1 MTVLTPVYI
10 CFVLGLVQSPQDGQA
25 SAAQI
30 VEALS
35 QDKGIGRKA
44 ALDEL
49 IRSENRKWTPADAD
63 KLVDGLVI
71 CLRSAWL
78 RTNAASE
85 LANLAREYPSQV
97 ARAVPEILDYLPR
110 DETGHVS
117 RSDVCELIIV
127 LGTLGENARQA
138 APRLRHLASRSTSSP
153 YVAAW
158 AAGALA
164 RIEPNDTWAV
174 DSLRRRLAGDDAPVA
189 ARRLVLRAA
198 QPKRRSPTFTVC

>member
-97 ARAVPEILDYLPR
+97 RGR
-110 DETGHVS
+110 
-117 RSDVCELIIV
+117 
-127 LGTLGENARQA
+127 
-138 APRLRHLASRSTSSP
+138 
-153 YVAAW
+153 
-158 AAGALA
+158 
-164 RIEPNDTWAV
+164 
-174 DSLRRRLAGDDAPVA
+174 SLRSWTTFPETKPAMLAGRTCVN
-189 ARRLVLRAA
+189 
-198 QPKRRSPTFTVC
+198 

>member
-10 CFVLGLVQSPQDGQA
+10 CFFLGLVQSPQDGQA

-35 QDKGIGRKA
+35 QGKGIGRKA

-49 IRSENRKWTPADAD
+49 IRSKNRKWTPADAD

-158 AAGALA
+158 AAGALPA
-164 RIEPNDTWAV
+164 SSRTIRGQST
-174 DSLRRRLAGDDAPVA
+174 RYDDAW
-189 ARRLVLRAA
+189 RATTRPWQRGA
-198 QPKRRSPTFTVC
+198 WFCGQRSRKRRSPTFTVC